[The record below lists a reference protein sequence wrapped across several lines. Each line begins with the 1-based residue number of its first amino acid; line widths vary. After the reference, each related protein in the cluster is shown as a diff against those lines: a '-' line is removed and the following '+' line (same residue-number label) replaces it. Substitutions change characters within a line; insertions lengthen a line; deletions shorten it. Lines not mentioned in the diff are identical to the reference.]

1 MASVT
6 KPEIQDPSIINMAD
20 PVINT
25 VKNGV
30 QMNIADIMGIIDQLK
45 EQVNELETKVGHL
58 KEINVSLKD
67 ELRVSSS
74 SSPAATAAAAETT
87 KQAVEIRAKVQE
99 APAEKKIVGVAP
111 PPPSPL
117 SEEWD
122 DMKYL
127 LPNSS
132 EINNNIPQMDNNNN
146 GNMALSVSL
155 SATTTKEIEE
165 MKQSAPASNSTVTSQ
180 HLPQRHDVIN
190 KMEEACSDSKQ
201 QQHKGH
207 VSSWQSRTNGM
218 NNKNILKYKKKKPF
232 LKIIVRKKSRKK
244 IGILQNLPSS
254 TQNNVARF
262 SRNVWQLT
270 SKNPEYR
277 SNSLS
282 KVRLILQKDRNIG
295 NKKYF
300 IASLVEREKSNSF
313 KRRKKKMDKPATVLQ
328 GPSTCVA
335 NSLLSLL
342 A

>member
-20 PVINT
+20 PVVNT
-25 VKNGV
+25 LKNGV
-30 QMNIADIMGIIDQLK
+30 QINIKDIMGIIDQLK

-58 KEINVSLKD
+58 KKINVSLKD

-74 SSPAATAAAAETT
+74 SSPAAAAAETT

-117 SEEWD
+117 AEEWD

-190 KMEEACSDSKQ
+190 KMEEACSGYKQ
-201 QQHKGH
+201 HQQHKGH
-207 VSSWQSRTNGM
+207 VSSWQNRTNGM
-218 NNKNILKYKKKKPF
+218 KDKNILHYKKKTS
-232 LKIIVRKKSRKK
+232 LKRMPRRRKKSRKK

-270 SKNPEYR
+270 KNPEYR

-300 IASLVEREKSNSF
+300 IASLVEREESNSF

>member
-122 DMKYL
+122 DIKYL
-127 LPNSS
+127 LPSIS
-132 EINNNIPQMDNNNN
+132 EINNIIPQMDNNNN
-146 GNMALSVSL
+146 GSVLETRFSALSTTNGVENERP
-155 SATTTKEIEE
+155 ATQLPT
-165 MKQSAPASNSTVTSQ
+165 SNSTVTSQ

-190 KMEEACSDSKQ
+190 KMEEAWSPYYKQ
-201 QQHKGH
+201 QQYQF
-207 VSSWQSRTNGM
+207 SSWYNRNYCL
-218 NNKNILKYKKKKPF
+218 NK
-232 LKIIVRKKSRKK
+232 
-244 IGILQNLPSS
+244 
-254 TQNNVARF
+254 
-262 SRNVWQLT
+262 
-270 SKNPEYR
+270 
-277 SNSLS
+277 
-282 KVRLILQKDRNIG
+282 
-295 NKKYF
+295 
-300 IASLVEREKSNSF
+300 
-313 KRRKKKMDKPATVLQ
+313 
-328 GPSTCVA
+328 
-335 NSLLSLL
+335 
-342 A
+342 